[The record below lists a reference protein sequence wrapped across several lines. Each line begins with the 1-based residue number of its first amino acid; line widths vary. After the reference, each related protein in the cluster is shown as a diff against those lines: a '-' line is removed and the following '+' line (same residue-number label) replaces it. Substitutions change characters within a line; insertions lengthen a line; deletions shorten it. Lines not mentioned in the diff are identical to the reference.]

1 MLSAVDTFCTEVY
14 IHIHRRNSK
23 LHDKTKLQTKSKKY
37 KKFFDKSGKE
47 TIETV
52 RNDCGIY
59 VVIYVKT
66 ELEITQTR
74 KFSS

>member
-1 MLSAVDTFCTEVY
+1 MVLTLFHKIY
-14 IHIHRRNSK
+14 IFLFTVAKHWFTTKHQK
-23 LHDKTKLQTKSKKY
+23 L
-37 KKFFDKSGKE
+37 FDKSGKE

-52 RNDCGIY
+52 RNDCVIY

>member
-14 IHIHRRNSK
+14 IKSHRRNSK
-23 LHDKTKLQTKSKKY
+23 LHDKTK
-37 KKFFDKSGKE
+37 FIDKSGKE
-47 TIETV
+47 TIEAV